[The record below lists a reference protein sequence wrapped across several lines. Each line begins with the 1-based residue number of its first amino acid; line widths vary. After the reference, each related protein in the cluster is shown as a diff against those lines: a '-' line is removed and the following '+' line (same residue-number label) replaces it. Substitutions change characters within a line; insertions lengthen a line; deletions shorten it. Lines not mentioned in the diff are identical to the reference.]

1 MMIHVKRILLQWY
14 VIKLLYNG
22 ASPRSGWKKIYLDIQ
37 NGFRL
42 RNAQWLQGLPP
53 FHLRQVLGFPS
64 SDRCGLGVTSMST
77 APVRKRGMRGEIKVL
92 QTNFSFTWG
101 NVAD

>member
-1 MMIHVKRILLQWY
+1 MV
-14 VIKLLYNG
+14 
-22 ASPRSGWKKIYLDIQ
+22 SGSEMPSGCKVC
-37 NGFRL
+37 L
-42 RNAQWLQGLPP
+42 RFTSAKYSA
-53 FHLRQVLGFPS
+53 FPS